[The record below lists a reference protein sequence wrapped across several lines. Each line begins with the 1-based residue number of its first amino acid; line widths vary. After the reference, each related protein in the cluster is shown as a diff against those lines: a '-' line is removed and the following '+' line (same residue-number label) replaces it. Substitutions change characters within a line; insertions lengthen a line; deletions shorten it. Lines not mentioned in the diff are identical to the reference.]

1 MLGWVLGG
9 PISTANLSTE
19 TWSKIRG
26 AQDQSSHP
34 VWQGASPSENS
45 PGFKMRSKN
54 GSKYIEMCR
63 PMFKKWTY
71 NIFEKTFAIHL
82 FQSCS
87 SHGSRWESICPPLC
101 AQASTVIGTLGAS
114 QQVSSAGKG
123 RLARRFQVEPFSKY
137 LMARD
142 PWKHISWV
150 EWSNAKKKRCESLW
164 IVRNI
169 ESMMPFL
176 SVSCL
181 GRLAPLDTS
190 RLVRRQNP
198 HTQALRLTSLESI
211 TSAYLPQIPL
221 SPCRSIL
228 PESMAK
234 SSLTR
239 TLLPKGVC
247 RTMPSST
254 ALNSGGSG
262 RSRQFTRRLATLVT
276 YCCQRWLNLASEC
289 TNFLHRLELSLNL
302 FTSPTMKTLTPWP
315 PSYVYRWI
323 SCGLAASQCL
333 RSKANFKGLSPSAS
347 GSCSWCTW
355 GPRWTKDRST
365 IGMIQDLPSE
375 IFFNQ
380 FSS

>member
-150 EWSNAKKKRCESLW
+150 EWSNAKKKRCESWGILRDAVS
-164 IVRNI
+164 IC
-169 ESMMPFL
+169 FL
-176 SVSCL
+176 SWKV
-181 GRLAPLDTS
+181 GPIGYFK
-190 RLVRRQNP
+190 VGK
-198 HTQALRLTSLESI
+198 E
-211 TSAYLPQIPL
+211 
-221 SPCRSIL
+221 
-228 PESMAK
+228 AK
-234 SSLTR
+234 SSH
-239 TLLPKGVC
+239 
-247 RTMPSST
+247 PSTKINIIGIHNKCIS
-254 ALNSGGSG
+254 
-262 RSRQFTRRLATLVT
+262 
-276 YCCQRWLNLASEC
+276 
-289 TNFLHRLELSLNL
+289 
-302 FTSPTMKTLTPWP
+302 SP
-315 PSYVYRWI
+315 
-323 SCGLAASQCL
+323 
-333 RSKANFKGLSPSAS
+333 N
-347 GSCSWCTW
+347 
-355 GPRWTKDRST
+355 ST
-365 IGMIQDLPSE
+365 IVC
-375 IFFNQ
+375 IFGAWN
-380 FSS
+380 